1 MAPIQWDAYRSLN
14 ITSRDSSSMTC
25 VGNNIYGKRCR
36 WDIPNKKFSQI
47 CSILDEFETKAPA
60 KAVKSLERLA
70 QLSLCEKYHQGQAF
84 EKIDEWE
91 VAIRD
96 AAQFYESGRGLK
108 DKNREL
114 KEMLKEE
121 RLQREELERKFEAEI
136 SRRKEELKS
145 IGSMSLEVSSL
156 RAKLKQAKAE
166 ERDSKEVAQK
176 MSNSY
181 DKCVAETEERIS
193 KLQAGWKDERL
204 NMKTT
209 LQKEAQTNRSI
220 RSELKKL
227 KETEM
232 TLANQ
237 ASELT
242 LRLETELHA
251 KVTLES
257 ELILIKSERDS
268 ALSEKDDFKSQLQI
282 AAENIDRFGLS
293 LEEAEAARDTLS
305 EEAKRLHA
313 RLSIEDQNIKAI
325 GDAKAQLEE
334 KYAGLFQEVGTLN
347 AQLSSERRNGAEL
360 RQSLQTATDD
370 LSRTQTQLRTVKEDF
385 SHNKDELKKLQVEF
399 SKARDDFEEERRKL
413 SLHQAASLARMDEL
427 IQEMAY
433 TKLHPFRTFFLNV
446 FEVVISWSKSVFA
459 CFGRWRRRKALDPP
473 TMEESTTSA

>member
-1 MAPIQWDAYRSLN
+1 
-14 ITSRDSSSMTC
+14 MTC
-25 VGNNIYGKRCR
+25 VGNNRFGKRCH
-36 WDIPNKKFSQI
+36 WDIPNKRFSQI

-60 KAVKSLERLA
+60 KAIKSLERLA
-70 QLSLCEKYHQGQAF
+70 QLSLCEQFHQGQVF

-91 VAIRD
+91 VAIQD
-96 AAQFYESGRGLK
+96 ATQFYESGKGLK

-121 RLQREELERKFEAEI
+121 RSQREELERKFEAEI
-136 SRRKEELKS
+136 SRRKQELES
-145 IGSMSLEVSSL
+145 IGPIRLEVSSL

-176 MSNSY
+176 ISNSY

-204 NMKTT
+204 NMKTM

-220 RSELKKL
+220 RSDLKKL
-227 KETEM
+227 KEAEM

-237 ASELT
+237 VSELT

-251 KVTLES
+251 KNTLES
-257 ELILIKSERDS
+257 ELFQMKSERDL
-268 ALSEKDDFKSQLQI
+268 ALSENNDFKSQLEDC
-282 AAENIDRFGLS
+282 AVTIDQLGFS
-293 LEEAEAARDTLS
+293 LEEAEEARDRLS
-305 EEAKRLHA
+305 EEEKRLHA

-334 KYAGLFQEVGTLN
+334 KYTGLFQEVGTLN
-347 AQLSSERRNGAEL
+347 AQLSSERHNGAEL
-360 RQSLQTATDD
+360 RQSLQTATNN
-370 LSRTQTQLRTVKEDF
+370 LSLTQTQLRTVKEDF
-385 SHNKDELKKLQVEF
+385 SHNNDELGKLQVEF
-399 SKARDDFEEERRKL
+399 SKAQDNFEEERRKL
-413 SLHQAASLARMDEL
+413 CMHQSASAARMDEL

-433 TKLHPFRTFFLNV
+433 TKLHPFRTFFVNV

-459 CFGRWRRRKALDPP
+459 CFGRWRRQNAVDPP
-473 TMEESTTSA
+473 TMEENMASA

>member
-1 MAPIQWDAYRSLN
+1 
-14 ITSRDSSSMTC
+14 MTC
-25 VGNNIYGKRCR
+25 VGNNRFGKRCH
-36 WDIPNKKFSQI
+36 WDIPNKRFSQI

-60 KAVKSLERLA
+60 KAIKSLERLA
-70 QLSLCEKYHQGQAF
+70 QLSLCEQFHQGQVF

-91 VAIRD
+91 VAIQD
-96 AAQFYESGRGLK
+96 ATQFYESGKGLK

-121 RLQREELERKFEAEI
+121 RSQREELERKFEAEI
-136 SRRKEELKS
+136 SRRKQELES
-145 IGSMSLEVSSL
+145 IGPIRLEVSSL

-176 MSNSY
+176 ISNSY

-204 NMKTT
+204 NMKTM

-220 RSELKKL
+220 RSDLKKL

-237 ASELT
+237 VSELT

-251 KVTLES
+251 KNTLES
-257 ELILIKSERDS
+257 ELFQMKSERDL
-268 ALSEKDDFKSQLQI
+268 ALSENNDFKSQLEDC
-282 AAENIDRFGLS
+282 AVTIDQLGFS
-293 LEEAEAARDTLS
+293 LEEAEEARDRLS
-305 EEAKRLHA
+305 EEEKRLHA

-334 KYAGLFQEVGTLN
+334 KYTGLFQEVGTLN
-347 AQLSSERRNGAEL
+347 AQLSSERHNGAEL
-360 RQSLQTATDD
+360 RQSLQTATNN
-370 LSRTQTQLRTVKEDF
+370 LSLTQTQLRTVKEDF
-385 SHNKDELKKLQVEF
+385 SHNNDELGKLQVEF
-399 SKARDDFEEERRKL
+399 SKARDHFEEERRKL
-413 SLHQAASLARMDEL
+413 CMHQAASAARMDEL

-433 TKLHPFRTFFLNV
+433 TKLHPFRTFFVNV

-459 CFGRWRRRKALDPP
+459 CFGRWRRQNAVDPP
-473 TMEESTTSA
+473 TMEENMASA

>member
-1 MAPIQWDAYRSLN
+1 MAPIQWDAYRTLN
-14 ITSRDSSSMTC
+14 IASRDSNSMTC
-25 VGNNIYGKRCR
+25 VGNNRFGKRCH

-60 KAVKSLERLA
+60 KAIKSLERLA
-70 QLSLCEKYHQGQAF
+70 QLSLCEQFHQGQVF

-91 VAIRD
+91 VAIQD
-96 AAQFYESGRGLK
+96 ATQFYESGKGLK

-121 RLQREELERKFEAEI
+121 RSQREELERKFEAEI
-136 SRRKEELKS
+136 SRRKQELES
-145 IGSMSLEVSSL
+145 IGSIRLEVSSL

-176 MSNSY
+176 MSKSY

-209 LQKEAQTNRSI
+209 MQKEAQTNRSI
-220 RSELKKL
+220 RSDLKKL

-237 ASELT
+237 VSDLT

-251 KVTLES
+251 KNALES
-257 ELILIKSERDS
+257 ELILMKSERDL
-268 ALSEKDDFKSQLQI
+268 ALSENNDFKSQLEDC
-282 AAENIDRFGLS
+282 AVTIDQLGTN
-293 LEEAEAARDTLS
+293 LEEAVEARDRLS
-305 EEAKRLHA
+305 EEEKRLHA

-325 GDAKAQLEE
+325 GDAKAQLKE

-347 AQLSSERRNGAEL
+347 AQLSSERRSGAEL

-370 LSRTQTQLRTVKEDF
+370 LSLTQTQLRTVKENF
-385 SHNKDELKKLQVEF
+385 SHNKDDLEKLQVEF
-399 SKARDDFEEERRKL
+399 SKARDNFEEERRNL
-413 SLHQAASLARMDEL
+413 SMHQAASLARMDEL
-427 IQEMAY
+427 TQEMAY
-433 TKLHPFRTFFLNV
+433 TKLHPFRTFFVNL
-446 FEVVISWSKSVFA
+446 FEVVISWSKSVLA
-459 CFGRWRRRKALDPP
+459 CFGRWMRRNALDPP
-473 TMEESTTSA
+473 TMEVNTAST

>member
-1 MAPIQWDAYRSLN
+1 
-14 ITSRDSSSMTC
+14 MTC
-25 VGNNIYGKRCR
+25 VGNNRFGKRCH

-47 CSILDEFETKAPA
+47 CFILDEFETKAPA
-60 KAVKSLERLA
+60 NAIKSLERLA
-70 QLSLCEKYHQGQAF
+70 QLSLCEQFHQGQVF

-91 VAIRD
+91 VAIQD
-96 AAQFYESGRGLK
+96 ATQFYESGKGLK

-136 SRRKEELKS
+136 SRRKQELES
-145 IGSMSLEVSSL
+145 IGSIRLEVSSL

-176 MSNSY
+176 MSKSY

-204 NMKTT
+204 DMKTT

-220 RSELKKL
+220 RSDLKKL

-237 ASELT
+237 VSELT
-242 LRLETELHA
+242 SRLEIELHA
-251 KVTLES
+251 KNTLES
-257 ELILIKSERDS
+257 ELILMKSERDL
-268 ALSEKDDFKSQLQI
+268 ALSENNDFKSQLEDF
-282 AAENIDRFGLS
+282 AVTIDQLGFS
-293 LEEAEAARDTLS
+293 LEGAEESRDRLS
-305 EEAKRLHA
+305 EEEKRLHA

-325 GDAKAQLEE
+325 GDAKAQLKE

-347 AQLSSERRNGAEL
+347 AQLSSERRSGAEL
-360 RQSLQTATDD
+360 RQSLQTATNN
-370 LSRTQTQLRTVKEDF
+370 LSLTQTQLRTVKEDL
-385 SHNKDELKKLQVEF
+385 SHNKDDLEKLQVEF
-399 SKARDDFEEERRKL
+399 SKARDSFEEERRNL
-413 SLHQAASLARMDEL
+413 GMHQAASLARMDEL
-427 IQEMAY
+427 TQEMAY
-433 TKLHPFRTFFLNV
+433 AKLHPFRTSFVNV

-459 CFGRWRRRKALDPP
+459 CFGRWR
-473 TMEESTTSA
+473 